1 MKLYYSPAS
10 PFASKVRATA
20 IECGLAER
28 MTLVPTNPHDS
39 EPGLV
44 ALNPYSR
51 VPTLLL
57 DDGTALYE
65 SLLICEYLDELAG
78 GGVVL
83 PRRGPERLEV
93 MRKHALGNGLMEAS
107 VARRVESLRAREP
120 DREKNMAR
128 QITVSRRGLDCL
140 EAAAG
145 SLGPA
150 GDLGNLCIASA
161 LGYLDYRFPA
171 DRWRDGRPRL
181 ADWFA
186 ACSRRPAVAATLPG
200 DAAAPIP
207 AAAATQP
214 HHH

>member
-1 MKLYYSPAS
+1 MTMKLYYSAAS

-20 IECGLAER
+20 MECGLADR
-28 MTLVPTNPHDS
+28 ISLVPTNPHDS
-39 EPGLV
+39 DPGLV
-44 ALNPYSR
+44 ALNPYSK

-65 SLLICEYLDELAG
+65 SLLVCEYLDTLAG
-78 GGVVL
+78 GGIVI
-83 PRRGPERLEV
+83 PRSGPERLGV

-120 DREKNMAR
+120 DREKNIAR

-145 SLGPA
+145 GLGQQP
-150 GDLGNLCIASA
+150 DLGNLCIASA
-161 LGYLDYRFPA
+161 LGYLDFRFA
-171 DRWRDGRPRL
+171 GDRWRDGRRRL

-186 ACSRRPAVAATLPG
+186 VYSQRPSVAVTLPG
-200 DAAAPIP
+200 DAAAPVP
-207 AAAATQP
+207 AAAV
-214 HHH
+214 